1 MYQIRKKLIFEK
13 VKVTPVVSPL
23 SLLELTEWHAEAAF
37 KQIASEA
44 SGVIFIQRKSKK
56 QIGEHLK
63 KALEL
68 RKAEN
73 KEQRGKK
80 RGQSTG
86 LEMLMS
92 ETWLNPSF
100 AIAHGL
106 QGLLQVDIVNFH
118 LSVSK
123 VADIMHILLAQ
134 HLGCQYI
141 ASFDSDFARVKD
153 IITKETGMTTLTKP
167 EEILDIF

>member
-1 MYQIRKKLIFEK
+1 MKDTILTKTGKLHERFLPAIYFDTS
-13 VKVTPVVSPL
+13 VL
-23 SLLELTEWHAEAAF
+23 IDYWMTEGMEMPE
-37 KQIASEA
+37 SE
-44 SGVIFIQRKSKK
+44 I
-56 QIGEHLK
+56 
-63 KALEL
+63 
-68 RKAEN
+68 
-73 KEQRGKK
+73 
-80 RGQSTG
+80 
-86 LEMLMS
+86 EMLMS

-123 VADIMHILLAQ
+123 AWEEPSDYAYLQLGIADIMHILLAQ

-153 IITKETGMTTLTKP
+153 IITEKTGMTTLTKP